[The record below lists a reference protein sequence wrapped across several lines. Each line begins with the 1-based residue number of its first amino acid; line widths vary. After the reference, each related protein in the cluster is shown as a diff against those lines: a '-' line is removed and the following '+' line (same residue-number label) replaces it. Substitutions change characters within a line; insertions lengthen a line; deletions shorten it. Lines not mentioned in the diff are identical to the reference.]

1 MLLLTETPSDTIQSG
16 DSHTLR
22 RRRRRRA
29 NISRIGPASSQ
40 AGSLS
45 APGTISTQYLSTQR
59 EEKVN
64 TPAVEETRSGDAPVG
79 IEDEG
84 DVLHLAVGEFLL
96 EADAEGLEACARLLD
111 VVDGDGDVTEAAA
124 GVLVSAGVALEV
136 GVGLGA
142 VVVGE
147 LEDALAVEAVLG
159 SCALAVVVGEEVE
172 GERLERVFCL
182 ARG

>member
-1 MLLLTETPSDTIQSG
+1 M
-16 DSHTLR
+16 
-22 RRRRRRA
+22 
-29 NISRIGPASSQ
+29 
-40 AGSLS
+40 
-45 APGTISTQYLSTQR
+45 
-59 EEKVN
+59 
-64 TPAVEETRSGDAPVG
+64 
-79 IEDEG
+79 
-84 DVLHLAVGEFLL
+84 
-96 EADAEGLEACARLLD
+96 
-111 VVDGDGDVTEAAA
+111 TEAAA